1 MSHALVD
8 TPLGPIGLSWEG
20 ETLTGVDL
28 EPEPDDGRPGDTP
41 PKSVTRQLAQ
51 YFADGH
57 GTFDLPLALTGTEF
71 QRRVWSLM
79 RAIPAGQ
86 TRTYGSIASELGSA
100 PRAVGQ
106 ACRANPFPIVVPC
119 HRVVGAQGLGGF
131 AGDTSGRRLAVK
143 RWLLRHEGA
152 PIQ

>member
-1 MSHALVD
+1 MTHARMD
-8 TPLGPIGLSWEG
+8 TPLGPIGLRWEG

-28 EPEPDDGRPGDTP
+28 EPDSDDRWIGNTP
-41 PKSVTRQLAQ
+41 PESVTRQLAQ

-57 GTFDLPLALTGTEF
+57 GTFDLPVALTGTEF

-79 RAIPAGQ
+79 RAIPPGE

-100 PRAVGQ
+100 ARAVGQ
-106 ACRANPFPIVVPC
+106 ACRANPLPIIVPC
-119 HRVVGAQGLGGF
+119 HRVVAAQGLGGF
-131 AGDTSGRRLAVK
+131 AGDTSGRKLEVK

-152 PIQ
+152 QVR